1 MPWCWCF
8 YKFEK
13 NLFPKRSDF
22 KLWMTES
29 GFIFDEDFKNVEKL
43 ENDPE
48 NKHVKVQMK
57 DTTFNSINGM
67 EYDGKKV
74 HFMPLQ

>member
-1 MPWCWCF
+1 
-8 YKFEK
+8 
-13 NLFPKRSDF
+13 
-22 KLWMTES
+22 MTES

-43 ENDPE
+43 ENDPD